1 MDIEELTN
9 SQIILVTILVS
20 FVISIGTA
28 IITVALV
35 KDTPI
40 TMPSVVNQVIQ
51 KTVEKESIVLSTS
64 TASGVQNVQVV
75 IKEDDTVATLAGL
88 ELARQRKIVQSDTG
102 EVLGSGFYLSPSVF
116 LSEFDGEAIS
126 ILQGDNPVSL
136 TRVTNVGELGLR
148 LYASKEKEPQLK
160 AVSIAKSTDLKIGQK
175 VVALPPSSKT
185 ISIGYITSLTPTELS
200 SVVET
205 SIEISAR
212 NSGTL
217 LYTLD
222 GKLVGVLVLRDG
234 VITLVPA
241 ELLAT
246 FI

>member
-51 KTVEKESIVLSTS
+51 KTVEKESVVVSTTTS
-64 TASGVQNVQVV
+64 SGVQNVQVV

-88 ELARQRKIVQSDTG
+88 ELARQRKVSGETG
-102 EVLGSGFYLSPSVF
+102 EVLGSGFYLGPTLFVTE
-116 LSEFDGEAIS
+116 LDAES
-126 ILQGDNPVSL
+126 IRINQGDDSVSL
-136 TRVTNVGELGLR
+136 TRTKDATGSTLR
-148 LYASKEKEPQLK
+148 FYTSQEKVSGIKE
-160 AVSIAKSTDLKIGQK
+160 VSVAKLLDLKIGQK
-175 VVALPPSSKT
+175 VVALSPLSKT
-185 ISIGYITSLTPTELS
+185 ISIGYVTSLLPTES
-200 SVVET
+200 SVSVET
-205 SIEISAR
+205 SIEIS
-212 NSGTL
+212 NKSSGTL

-222 GKLVGVLVLRDG
+222 GKLIGVLVVREDSMM
-234 VITLVPA
+234 LVPA
-241 ELLAT
+241 ESFAA
-246 FI
+246 II

>member
-51 KTVEKESIVLSTS
+51 KTVEKESVVVST
-64 TASGVQNVQVV
+64 TTPSGVQNVQVV

-88 ELARQRKIVQSDTG
+88 ELARQRKMLTDEG
-102 EVLGSGFYLSPSVF
+102 EVLGSGFFLSPSLFVTE
-116 LSEFDGEAIS
+116 LDAES
-126 ILQGDNPVSL
+126 IHIKNDADSVSL
-136 TRVTNVGELGLR
+136 VRLKDAVESTLR
-148 LYASKEKEPQLK
+148 FYISQEKVSDTK
-160 AVSIAKSTDLKIGQK
+160 AVAIAKLLDLKIGQK
-175 VVALPPSSKT
+175 VVALSPLSKT
-185 ISIGYITSLTPTELS
+185 ISIGYVTSLSPTDT
-200 SVVET
+200 SVSVET
-205 SIEISAR
+205 SIEISNK

-222 GKLVGVLVLRDG
+222 GKLIGVLVVREDSMM
-234 VITLVPA
+234 LVPA
-241 ELLAT
+241 ESFAA
-246 FI
+246 II